1 MYEQTLHP
9 VKLAKPALK
18 VRAMLLHPLNA
29 PLSSSCR
36 RPKHGA
42 APDVLEGALVSLV
55 ACAILLKEA
64 AGRDLVRV
72 IDVQEL
78 AVVPL
83 LALIRQPMH
92 AHRPLPLALVD
103 PLVLRLQYRIQLV
116 PTPDLHGCLGIR
128 VHVGGHGHVP
138 IGRWPGH
145 ATRGHLEPSNLEVV
159 VVGAIVVHRH
169 D

>member
-1 MYEQTLHP
+1 MNEQTLHP
-9 VKLAKPALK
+9 VKLAEPPLK

-55 ACAILLKEA
+55 TCAVLLKEA

-78 AVVPL
+78 AVVSF

-116 PTPDLHGCLGIR
+116 PAPDLHGCLGIR
-128 VHVGGHGHVP
+128 VHVGHGHVP

-145 ATRGHLEPSNLEVV
+145 AARVHLEPSNLEVV
-159 VVGAIVVHRH
+159 VGVIVVHRH